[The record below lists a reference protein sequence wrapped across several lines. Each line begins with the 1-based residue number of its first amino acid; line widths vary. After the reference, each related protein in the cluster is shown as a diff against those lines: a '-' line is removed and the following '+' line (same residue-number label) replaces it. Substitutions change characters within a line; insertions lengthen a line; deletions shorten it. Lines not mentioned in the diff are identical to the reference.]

1 MSRSRLFNWR
11 RVVVYAHRWLGI
23 AGCLLFVSWFV
34 SGIVM
39 MYARMPQ
46 LTSKERLD
54 RLPVLDLTTAR
65 VSPSEAASR
74 IGVPPQRLRV
84 GMLGGRPVY
93 RLLGS
98 RGWATVFA
106 DTAQSLVGLTEGQA
120 IGEVRRLAPEHAHTI
135 RYDGYL
141 TDADQWTLQSR
152 GSMPMHRVA
161 LGDSAG
167 TYLYL
172 SDRTGEPVMKTTSRE
187 RRWAY
192 AGAVLHWIYFTPFRR
207 HSALWAQSIIWVSV
221 AGSVLC
227 LSGLVWGVWR
237 YSPISRYRLKHIHQ
251 HSPYAAWMRWHHY
264 AGLFFGLTTFAWIFS
279 GLLSMDPWDWHPGT
293 SAAREQRDAVA
304 GGPLRLDA
312 LTLDGLQEGA
322 AALAHSAPKEIEV
335 LQFRGDPFLAAGSRL
350 VSARTPERGAFE
362 AFDRDAM
369 MVAARAAMPGIPIVD
384 AAWLTNYDAYYY
396 DRHGEL
402 TLPMLRVRYGDAER
416 TWLYLD
422 PRRGTIARKE
432 ERLTRVNRWLYHG
445 LHSLDFPFLYYRRP
459 LWDALVIILSLGG
472 IVSSA
477 TVFAP
482 AWRRLRRHGRRLAR
496 RHSSL
501 GTAAPT
507 NVPRRHRPRAR
518 DDGIV
523 SFEEDGMTDA
533 LRSGEPDALITG
545 DQLARM
551 PDSELCEL
559 IDGRIVPMSPTN
571 PEHGHLEARI
581 TAILSAVVEKQ
592 NLGRV
597 MTGEVG
603 IFTRWNPDRVRGA
616 DVLFI
621 SHARY
626 ERRTKGRGFLDVAPE
641 LVVEILSPENSH
653 IDTVQKVREYLAIG
667 VLLVLVVDPPSRTIT
682 AYRPSSE
689 PRRYADGEAVPC
701 GDVLPSFD
709 LAVATV
715 FE

>member
-1 MSRSRLFNWR
+1 MFNWR
-11 RVVVYAHRWLGI
+11 RVVVYTHRWLGI

-65 VSPSEAASR
+65 VSPSEAASG
-74 IGVPPQRLRV
+74 IGAPPQRLRV

-106 DTAQSLVGLTEGQA
+106 DTAQSLAGLTEGQA
-120 IGEVRRLAPEHAHTI
+120 IAEVRRLAPEHAHTI

-152 GSMPMHRVA
+152 GFMPMHRVA
-161 LGDSAG
+161 VGDSAG

-207 HSALWAQSIIWVSV
+207 HSALWAQSIIWASV

-237 YSPISRYRLKHIHQ
+237 YSPISRYRLKDIHQ
-251 HSPYAAWMRWHHY
+251 HSPYAAWMHWHHY
-264 AGLFFGLTTFAWIFS
+264 AGLLFGLTTFTWIFS
-279 GLLSMDPWDWHPGT
+279 GLLSMDPWNWHPET
-293 SAAREQRDAVA
+293 SPAREQRDAVA

-312 LTLDGLQEGA
+312 LTLDGLRGA
-322 AALAHSAPKEIEV
+322 VAALAVFRPSSTPKELEV
-335 LQFRGDPFLAAGSRL
+335 VQFRGEPFFVTGHGL
-350 VSARTPERGAFE
+350 VSAVALGRGAFE
-362 AFDRDAM
+362 AFDREAM
-369 MVAARAAMPGIPIVD
+369 MMVARAAMPAAPIVD
-384 AAWLTNYDAYYY
+384 AAWLTDYDAYYY

-496 RHSSL
+496 ISTR
-501 GTAAPT
+501 
-507 NVPRRHRPRAR
+507 VR

-533 LRSGEPDALITG
+533 LRSGEPDTLMTG

-581 TAILSAVVEKQ
+581 TALLSAVVEKQ

-597 MTGEVG
+597 MAGEVG

-641 LVVEILSPENSH
+641 LVVEILSPENAH
-653 IDTVQKVREYLAIG
+653 IDTLQKVREYLAIG

-682 AYRPSSE
+682 AYRLGSD

-701 GDVLPSFD
+701 GDVLPSFN